1 MKLEHVLSRTGDVEI
16 DLDDYRADAL
26 KKAATF
32 WVGKEAAKFN
42 KGKSI
47 SALTKVF
54 GKKTAAKKAAIRLSD
69 KQKHVLEIFALYGPV
84 VSGTVLAVEALQRKL
99 IEKQDD
105 SARSCYQPRHNDIVN
120 KLREQLVLLDS
131 EYSYDGYG
139 YGYGGYGSRGR
150 RYPELTLHPAIAG
163 VISPAEPLP
172 WEPSEPVSNVKGTQ
186 VRTSA
191 EPALDMWRVAQSLSE
206 MGNWKTLKGDALSK
220 GSRNKLR
227 RMTSLASAEDDPLD
241 LPDPES
247 FYYELLREMEF
258 LSVEV
263 EPRRVLSAD
272 LEQHFAAPAVA
283 QAWHVL
289 RAWLDMRL
297 WQDGIG
303 VVPDRDNDY
312 DPVRI
317 QPDSLRSAKELLIWA
332 FCRLAHSPCDWLD
345 LEGFLKDFWRATR
358 EAGVSFFWGGYTWQP
373 EFAMT
378 RSKQKLQTGPDRTL
392 AYWLDDEGAW
402 VANAIAVT
410 FVALGLVQRGESDG
424 KKKRPCF
431 RLTDLGRRAFAAP
444 KTEAED
450 HQDAAPF
457 LTVQPN
463 HEILAYMDA
472 ADAKRICTLAR
483 FAHSGKTNAGPVQCF
498 SLSRESVYRA
508 LESGMTVA
516 QIEAFL
522 VEHGKTELPTNVAHA
537 LTQWSGKRESLVLRH
552 GVTLGLMAEGRA
564 TEAPQAQGESLGEG
578 SAVLKKMSAKRAAT
592 DYPGWVVLDHQ
603 RELPK
608 AWNVDELGCLRNGGD
623 DTLSR
628 VRLAYMADEKAEGW
642 LISEKSITRAR
653 KQGFTADQMLAWL
666 SVHLLHET
674 PALLNTAIRNWTG
687 RASVFAGKVQLLQIL
702 KKDARDAILHSDVFR
717 PLLAGHIAPC
727 WFIVRDD
734 KASEVKRLLKCLGF
748 RADASHQIA
757 SIDECRGVKTTNEP
771 PTKITK
777 TISRA
782 RRRRRR

>member
-26 KKAATF
+26 KKAAKF
-32 WVGKEAAKFN
+32 WVGQEASKFN

-54 GKKTAAKKAAIRLSD
+54 GEKTAAKKAAIRLSD
-69 KQKHVLEIFALYGPV
+69 KQKRVLEIFALYGPV

-105 SARSCYQPRHNDIVN
+105 SAQSYYQPRHDDIVN

-131 EYSYDGYG
+131 EYSYGGYG
-139 YGYGGYGSRGR
+139 YGYGYGSYGR

-163 VISPAEPLP
+163 AIDPAEPLP
-172 WEPSEPVSNVKGTQ
+172 WEPSEPISNAKGTQ
-186 VRTSA
+186 SRSSA

-227 RMTSLASAEDDPLD
+227 RMTSLASAEDNPLD

-263 EPRRVLSAD
+263 EPRHVLSAE

-303 VVPDRDNDY
+303 VVPDRDVEY
-312 DPVRI
+312 EPVRI
-317 QPDSLRSAKELLIWA
+317 EPDSLRSAKELLIWA

-345 LEGFLKDFWRATR
+345 LEGFLKDFWRTTH
-358 EAGVSFFWGGYTWQP
+358 EAAVSFYWSGYTWQP
-373 EFAMT
+373 EFAMA
-378 RSKQKLQTGPDRTL
+378 RSKQKLPTGPDRNM
-392 AYWLDDEGAW
+392 AYWLDDEGTW

-450 HQDAAPF
+450 HQDATPF

-498 SLSRESVYRA
+498 SLSRESVYGA

-578 SAVLKKMSAKRAAT
+578 SAVLKKMNAKRAAT
-592 DYPGWVVLDHQ
+592 DYPGWTVLDHQ

-628 VRLAYMADEKAEGW
+628 VRLAYMADEKANGW

-653 KQGFTADQMLAWL
+653 KQGFTAEQMLAWL
-666 SVHLLHET
+666 SIHLLHET
-674 PALLNTAIRNWTG
+674 PALLKTAIRNWTG

-702 KKDARDAILHSDVFR
+702 EKDARDAILHSDVFR

-748 RADASHQIA
+748 LADASHQIA
-757 SIDECRGVKTTNEP
+757 SIDECRGIKTTNEP

-777 TISRA
+777 KISRT